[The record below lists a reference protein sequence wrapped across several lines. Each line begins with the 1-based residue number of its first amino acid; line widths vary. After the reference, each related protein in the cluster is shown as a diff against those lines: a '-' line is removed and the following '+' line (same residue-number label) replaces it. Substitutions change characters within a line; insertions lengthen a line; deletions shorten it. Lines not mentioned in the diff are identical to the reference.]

1 MAEEHDPGDQQAEE
15 RYICIHGHFYQPP
28 RENPWLDAVEVQ
40 DDAYPYHD
48 WNERVCA
55 EAYTPNDSA
64 RILDARGE
72 IVDIVSNYEKISFDF
87 GPTLLAW
94 MEEHAPEV
102 YAAVL
107 RADRDSRRRFSGHG
121 SAIAQCYSHLIM
133 PLAPESDRRMQVIW
147 GCRDFRHRF
156 GRAPEGMWLPE
167 TAVDLPTLDFMAEQG
182 IRFTILAPHQAARV
196 RPPDEDVWCEV
207 ARGSLDT
214 SIPYRCMLP
223 SGRTIDLFFFN
234 RPIADAIAFGDLL
247 KSGRR
252 LAERLSGC
260 LPSCTGPAPLLHVAT
275 DGETFG
281 HHHRFGE
288 MALAYCLREIDDQGM
303 GTLTIYGEYLDRH
316 PPSWEVEVREGT
328 SWSCSHGIE
337 RWRSDCGCQT
347 GGDPHYRQ
355 GWRAPLRAAIEG
367 LRAGAGSC
375 LDEALPR
382 LVKDP
387 RGACEDYIEVL
398 LVRNADTVRRYLA
411 SHARHPLSPDEEVAL
426 LRLMEMYR
434 HAMLMATSCGWFFYD
449 IAGIEAVQVLRNAAR
464 VMDLLREAG
473 VQDPE
478 PAFLATL
485 ALAESNFH
493 ECGNGAEVYERFVR
507 PAVVDLPR
515 AALHGAVRSLFPA
528 LAVDG
533 AWYHFTVGYEAF
545 ECVSSAVGTLAT
557 GRIYLRSGLTHAEGT
572 YMVVAFFGADQRIA
586 AGAGPP
592 SMPHPAELPGALH
605 RGDAETVVRLIAE
618 AYPFR
623 VSSWGDLCRDERR
636 RIFEHLLDPSQ
647 QSFHRANESVA
658 DRHAALLRELVKG
671 RVRLSPS
678 HETWLAAALGD
689 RLAQMLCADRIDVAR
704 LAPVAVQLRRLPE
717 KTDPVPLNRAFSTAL
732 SRMCAALARN
742 PDNRELMDDILL
754 LFASLDA
761 LPLCPDLRECQTIM
775 FALARVHLA
784 PQRERSAQG
793 DAEAKA
799 WVDGL
804 QRIAGRL
811 GIHTG

>member
-1 MAEEHDPGDQQAEE
+1 MAEEQDPGDQRAES

-40 DDAYPYHD
+40 DDAHPYHD

-55 EAYTPNDSA
+55 EAYAPNDSA
-64 RILDARGE
+64 RILDAKGK
-72 IVDIVSNYEKISFDF
+72 IIDIVSNYEKISFDF

-107 RADRDSRRRFSGHG
+107 RADRDSKRRFSGHG
-121 SAIAQCYSHLIM
+121 SAIAQCYSHMIM

-167 TAVDLPTLDFMAEQG
+167 TAVDLTTLDFMAEQG
-182 IRFTILAPHQAARV
+182 IRYTILAPHQAARV
-196 RPPDEDVWCEV
+196 RPMDEDVWCEV
-207 ARGSLDT
+207 AQGSLDT

-223 SGRTIDLFFFN
+223 SGRTIDIFFFN
-234 RPIADAIAFGDLL
+234 RRIADAIAFGDLL

-252 LAERLSGC
+252 LAERLSRC
-260 LPSCTGPAPLLHVAT
+260 LSSCTGPAPLLHVAT

-288 MALAYCLREIDDQGM
+288 MALAYCLREIDDQGT

-316 PPSWEVEVREGT
+316 PSSWEAEVREGT

-355 GWRAPLRAAIEG
+355 AWRAPLRAAIEG
-367 LRAGAGSC
+367 LRAEAGSC

-387 RGACEDYIEVL
+387 RGACEDYVEVL
-398 LVRNADTVRRYLA
+398 LDRTPQTVQQFLS
-411 SHARHPLSPDEEVAL
+411 SHAWHPLAPDEEVAL
-426 LRLMEMYR
+426 LRLMEMHR
-434 HAMLMATSCGWFFYD
+434 HAMLMGTSCGWFFYD
-449 IAGIEAVQVLRNAAR
+449 ISGIETVQVLKNAAR
-464 VMDLLREAG
+464 VMHLLREAG
-473 VQDPE
+473 AEDPE

-485 ALAESNFH
+485 ARAESNFR
-493 ECGNGAEVYERFVR
+493 ECGNGAAVYERFVR
-507 PAVVDLPR
+507 PALVDLPR
-515 AALHGAVRSLFPA
+515 AALNSAVRSLFPA

-533 AWYHFTVGYEAF
+533 AWYHFAVGYEAL
-545 ECVSSAVGTLAT
+545 ERVSSGVGTLAT
-557 GRIYLRSGLTHAEGT
+557 GRISLRSGLTHAEGT
-572 YMVVAFFGADQRIA
+572 CMVAAFFGADQRIA

-592 SMPHPAELPGALH
+592 STPHPGELSEVLH
-605 RGDAETVVRLIAE
+605 RGDAETVVRLIEE

-623 VSSWGDLCRDERR
+623 VSRWEDLCRDERR
-636 RIFEHLLDPSQ
+636 RIFRHLLDPSLQ
-647 QSFHRANESVA
+647 AFHRANESTV
-658 DRHAALLRELVKG
+658 DRHAVLLRELLKG

-678 HETWLAAALGD
+678 HEAWLATVLGD
-689 RLAQMLCADRIDVAR
+689 RLAQMLLADHIDVAR
-704 LAPVAVQLRRLPE
+704 LAPVAAHLRRLPE
-717 KTDPVPLNRAFSTAL
+717 TADPAPLNRAFSTAL
-732 SRMCAALARN
+732 SRMCAAFARH
-742 PDNRELMDDILL
+742 PGNRELMDDIHLI
-754 LFASLDA
+754 FTALDA
-761 LPLCPDLRECQTIM
+761 LGLSPDLRECQNII
-775 FALARVHLA
+775 FALGRSHLA
-784 PQRERSAQG
+784 PKRERAAQG
-793 DAEAKA
+793 DAEAQA
-799 WVDGL
+799 WMDGMG
-804 QRIAGRL
+804 RIASRL
-811 GIHTG
+811 GIRIG